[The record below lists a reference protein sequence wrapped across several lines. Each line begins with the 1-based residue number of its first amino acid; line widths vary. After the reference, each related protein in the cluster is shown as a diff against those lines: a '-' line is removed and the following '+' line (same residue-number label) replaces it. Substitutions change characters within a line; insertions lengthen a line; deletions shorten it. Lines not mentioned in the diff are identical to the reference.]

1 MEKFDLLFDIAIR
14 TVRVVDGHTGEART
28 NVVPIK
34 KDGHLNQTM
43 KPFVASKQELD
54 CIKDSQPMP
63 ETHDLDGSNVS
74 P

>member
-1 MEKFDLLFDIAIR
+1 
-14 TVRVVDGHTGEART
+14 
-28 NVVPIK
+28 
-34 KDGHLNQTM
+34 M

-54 CIKDSQPMP
+54 CIKDNQPMP